1 MASASELR
9 SPSWCACR
17 RSALSPASKP
27 PRSPALLHMTTT
39 VATRSECDTSMGV
52 ASACEKASTP
62 QPSPHRSVGT
72 LSSAQC
78 TGACSQPERSISS
91 PLSPARES
99 SLSSSIPSSPA
110 APRGQ
115 RKQPRFNGCYA
126 LLVRRKVEGLLAPK
140 PLLPLPTQLRDAA
153 AAPDEPTATAP
164 TSPSTE
170 ETMSQQVRARGNDRD
185 QHQLLECLR
194 RNFFRAYVVRRT
206 CRARLGNIAA
216 VETAT

>member
-9 SPSWCACR
+9 SPSWCACGG
-17 RSALSPASKP
+17 SALSPASKP
-27 PRSPALLHMTTT
+27 PRSPALLPMTTT

-99 SLSSSIPSSPA
+99 SLSSSTPSSPA

-115 RKQPRFNGCYA
+115 RKQPRFNGCYEFA
-126 LLVRRKVEGLLAPK
+126 ANVHLQRLREAH
-140 PLLPLPTQLRDAA
+140 LLPPPRRGDLALPHDALA
-153 AAPDEPTATAP
+153 AHDGANWPPRHRPPVIGRPAGA
-164 TSPSTE
+164 
-170 ETMSQQVRARGNDRD
+170 RADAG
-185 QHQLLECLR
+185 
-194 RNFFRAYVVRRT
+194 V
-206 CRARLGNIAA
+206 G
-216 VETAT
+216 